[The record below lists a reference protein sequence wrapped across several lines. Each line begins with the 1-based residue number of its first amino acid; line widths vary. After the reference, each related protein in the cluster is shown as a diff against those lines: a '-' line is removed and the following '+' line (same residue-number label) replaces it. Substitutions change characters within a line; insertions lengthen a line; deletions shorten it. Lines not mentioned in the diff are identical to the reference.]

1 MNIKDLIQRIE
12 PSDPQALDA
21 ALAHW
26 DSLAKPLGSLG
37 VLESDITKICTL
49 KQTDSPRLEKRTLFV
64 ICADNGVIA
73 QGVSQSDE
81 SVTEAVAAA
90 LGEGIS
96 TVNYMADTA
105 GCTVIPVDAGMKA
118 ENTPRGVLPMKIR
131 RGTADMTTGPAM
143 TREDCEDAILKGA
156 ELVHIEH
163 VNGTDVILLGEMG
176 IGNTTT
182 STAVASVLLDKS
194 PGELA
199 GRGAGLSDDGL
210 KRKIRAIEAAISIN
224 HPDSSD
230 PVDILSKVG
239 GFDLAML
246 TGICLGAA
254 VYRIPVILD
263 GVITNTAALCAV
275 RLCADTR
282 NALIASHVSS
292 EPAAELLLSA
302 LGLEPCIN
310 AGLHLGE
317 GSGAVLALPLLDQA
331 MAVYSSGHT
340 FSHLGIDAYIHQN

>member
-1 MNIKDLIQRIE
+1 MNIQDLIRKIE
-12 PSDPQALDA
+12 PSDPKALEA

-49 KQTDSPRLEKRTLFV
+49 KRTDSPVLKKRTLFV
-64 ICADNGVIA
+64 VCADNGVIA

-81 SVTEAVAAA
+81 SVTEAVATA

-96 TVNYMADTA
+96 TINYMAKTA

-118 ENTPRGVLPMKIR
+118 VSTPRGVLSMKIR
-131 RGTADMTTGPAM
+131 CGTDDMTKGPAM
-143 TREDCEDAILKGA
+143 SRDECEQAILKGA

-163 VNGTDVILLGEMG
+163 TNGTDVILIGEMG

-182 STAVASVLLDKS
+182 SCAVDSVLLDKA
-194 PGELA
+194 PRELA
-199 GRGAGLSDDGL
+199 GRGAGLSDEGL
-210 KRKIRAIEAAISIN
+210 KRKIRAIETSIDVN
-224 HPDSSD
+224 QPDSSD
-230 PVDILSKVG
+230 PVDVLAKVG

-246 TGICLGAA
+246 TGICLGGA

-275 RLCADTR
+275 RLCPDTLQ
-282 NALIASHVSS
+282 ALIASHVSS
-292 EPAAELLLSA
+292 EPAAELLLNT
-302 LGLEPCIN
+302 LGLDPCIS

-340 FSHLGIDAYIHQN
+340 FSHLGIDAYVHQS

>member
-1 MNIKDLIQRIE
+1 MDIKDLISKIE
-12 PSDPQALDA
+12 PSDPYARKA

-49 KQTDSPRLEKRTLFV
+49 KRTDTPRLEKRTLFV

-81 SVTEAVAAA
+81 SVTEAVASA
-90 LGEGIS
+90 LGEGTS
-96 TVNYMADTA
+96 TINYMAKA
-105 GCTVIPVDAGMKA
+105 ACCTVIPVDAGMKA
-118 ENTPRGVLPMKIR
+118 EETPKGVLSMKIR
-131 RGTADMTTGPAM
+131 CGTSDMTAGPAM
-143 TREDCEDAILKGA
+143 TRAECEQAIQNGA
-156 ELVHIEH
+156 ELVRGEQSK
-163 VNGTDVILLGEMG
+163 GTDIILLGEMG

-182 STAVASVLLDKS
+182 SAAVASVFLDKS
-194 PGELA
+194 PCELA
-199 GRGAGLSDDGL
+199 GRGAGLSDEGL
-210 KRKIRAIEAAISIN
+210 QRKITAIEAAISIN
-224 HPDSSD
+224 RPDRKD
-230 PVDILSKVG
+230 PIDILSKVG

-275 RLCADTR
+275 RLCPDSCS
-282 NALIASHVSS
+282 ALIASHVSS

-302 LGLEPCIN
+302 LGLEPIIQ

-331 MAVYSSGHT
+331 LAVYSSGHT
-340 FSHLGIDAYIHQN
+340 FSHLGIDAYVHQN